1 MHGSTQPSVCIL
13 ISKRIIQTDIHPVKN
28 LDFELLMQNKNQ
40 YKFLSFDEYLLLSF
54 EPGDLELK
62 TAESSHFIFF
72 CVCANT
78 NLLPSWKFLNKM
90 SHVAHMLVFPVNHNC
105 VPVGNH
111 KHFPFILLVLQK
123 GIFWLL
129 PWKKVNLSYLDI
141 L

>member
-1 MHGSTQPSVCIL
+1 MHSSTQPSACIL

-72 CVCANT
+72 
-78 NLLPSWKFLNKM
+78 
-90 SHVAHMLVFPVNHNC
+90 VF
-105 VPVGNH
+105 VPT
-111 KHFPFILLVLQK
+111 PIYY
-123 GIFWLL
+123 
-129 PWKKVNLSYLDI
+129 PPESS
-141 L
+141 